1 MPKRDLIIILAFLML
16 MLTGNM
22 YIIYSEISTTNKIIV
37 EKMVTKQSDKLDLL
51 INETQDNI
59 LIFQGPNSRI
69 KPFEN
74 INFTYLEVYKNRN
87 NYTIIDF
94 YMNFSLPEN
103 WTRLIV
109 FLKRF
114 YYAPYGN
121 IDSWINMSAYLISES
136 QNLNLSLDVF
146 SILAEKVHIGVG
158 FPVARCETINISLVN
173 YNGNYNITWFLHNK
187 TLLLKPGIYSLL
199 QRITIKYVK
208 PISFVNKSILEI
220 SLISSVTIFKNEYIQ
235 NPSKSEI
242 KNAAQ
247 LLIITIN
254 GLTIIITS
262 KYFKLSKKVAS
273 ESK

>member
-22 YIIYSEISTTNKIIV
+22 YIIYNEISTTNKIVV

-59 LIFQGPNSRI
+59 LIFQGPNSKI

-74 INFTYLEVYKNRN
+74 TNFTYLEVYKNRN

-103 WTRLIV
+103 WNRLIV

-158 FPVARCETINISLVN
+158 FPVARCETINISIVN

-262 KYFKLSKKVAS
+262 KYFKLSKKVIS

>member
-22 YIIYSEISTTNKIIV
+22 YIIYNEISTTNKIVV

-59 LIFQGPNSRI
+59 LIFQGPNSKI

-74 INFTYLEVYKNRN
+74 TNFTYLEVYKNRN

-103 WTRLIV
+103 WNRLIV

-247 LLIITIN
+247 LLIIIIN